1 MAYDL
6 ERAGELVL
14 ALMQLGLHE
23 GTRTWKGFD
32 WDVLDSLHQRG
43 LISNPRNRAKS
54 VVLSEEGMA
63 QSRAM
68 ADKYLK
74 RAA

>member
-23 GTRTWKGFD
+23 GARTWKGYD
-32 WDVLDSLHQRG
+32 WDVLESLHERG
-43 LISNPRNRAKS
+43 LISNPRTKAKS
-54 VVLSEEGMA
+54 VVLTEEGMA

-68 ADKYLK
+68 ADKYLE